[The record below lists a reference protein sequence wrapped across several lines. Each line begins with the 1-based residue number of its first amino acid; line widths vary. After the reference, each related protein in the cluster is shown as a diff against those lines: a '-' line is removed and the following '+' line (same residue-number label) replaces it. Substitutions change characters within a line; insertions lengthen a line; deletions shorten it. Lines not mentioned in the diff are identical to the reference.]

1 MTNNIY
7 EISEKGTKYILPLH
21 FSTLEAGL
29 QHCNHPEAGLHGNTL
44 YSGGG
49 AARQYSGGVVT
60 EVGLLCL
67 CSPVISS

>member
-29 QHCNHPEAGLHGNTL
+29 QHCDCPEERLHDVDILWRRGCTAML
-44 YSGGG
+44 WRRGYRGG
-49 AARQYSGGVVT
+49 ATVFMQ
-60 EVGLLCL
+60 
-67 CSPVISS
+67 SSDII